1 MQITWYGHNTWLIA
15 TAEHRIL
22 IDPFFNDSPTA
33 PIKADAV
40 ECDFMLISHGHFD
53 HIADAAT
60 IAKRTCASILACFEV
75 ANWLGSHGVDEAKLI
90 GMNQGGGVDQP
101 FGRATQT
108 LAFHSSSLPD
118 GSYGG
123 VPCGWLL
130 EIEGKRIYFAC
141 DTALFSDMKRIGE
154 VGLDL
159 AVLPIGDRFTM
170 GPADSIEATR
180 LLLPKRVAP
189 CHYNTWPI
197 IAQDAAAW
205 GEAISKQTT
214 AEPITPN
221 PGFKF
226 EV

>member
-1 MQITWYGHNTWLIA
+1 MQVTWYGHNTWLIA
-15 TAEHRIL
+15 TGEHRIL

-33 PIKADAV
+33 PIKADEV
-40 ECDFMLISHGHFD
+40 DCDYVLVSHGHFD
-53 HIADAAT
+53 HIADAAP
-60 IAKRTCASILACFEV
+60 IAKRTGATVLACFEV
-75 ANWLGSHGVDEAKLI
+75 ANWLGGQGVDESKLV
-90 GMNQGGGVDQP
+90 GMNQGGGIDFP

-123 VPCGWLL
+123 VPCGWQL
-130 EIEGKRIYFAC
+130 EIDRKRLYFAC
-141 DTALFSDMKRIGE
+141 DTALFGDMRRIGE
-154 VGLDL
+154 GGIDL

-170 GPADSIEATR
+170 GPGASIEAAR
-180 LLLPKRVAP
+180 LLLPKRIAP

-205 GEAISKQTT
+205 SENIQRQTT

-221 PGFKF
+221 PGESF